1 MIFRPFPRFVGPMS
15 APPPFAIAKV
25 ASIKLSSCPARHAR
39 EVRWRCQSGLGAE
52 PRSDTK
58 SETGDAPFC
67 NSDNTAAACATAPRC
82 SKSTTSLQGFSA
94 TEPASDQGAPQK
106 CSLPENDAGYA
117 PNPNRAVESSNT
129 YSPSATTSNFEIGSS
144 LPVDIFTK
152 CL

>member
-1 MIFRPFPRFVGPMS
+1 
-15 APPPFAIAKV
+15 
-25 ASIKLSSCPARHAR
+25 AR

-67 NSDNTAAACATAPRC
+67 NWDNTAAACATAPRC

-117 PNPNRAVESSNT
+117 PNPNRAGESSNT
-129 YSPSATTSNFEIGSS
+129 YSPSPTTSNFEIGSS
-144 LPVDIFTK
+144 EKACDVILEDAERVATPCAEPAPALTQGSAAEPERVIA
-152 CL
+152 